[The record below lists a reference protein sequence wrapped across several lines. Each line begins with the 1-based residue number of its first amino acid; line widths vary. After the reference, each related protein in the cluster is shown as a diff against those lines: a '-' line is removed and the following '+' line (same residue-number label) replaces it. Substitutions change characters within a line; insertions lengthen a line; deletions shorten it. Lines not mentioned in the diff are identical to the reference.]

1 MTLLEFSQ
9 LFNNFAVGG
18 AAIVAIVAGYKILDD
33 LHDRMKRNKLEKELK
48 SLYPPREVNK
58 TFELISSSANSDWI
72 FLLDKNT
79 GKKHHIASDATFRD
93 LGYDRSQVKQLGR
106 DVFSKIPQGKEFL
119 TKGERY
125 T

>member
-18 AAIVAIVAGYKILDD
+18 AAIVAIIAGHRLLEELRDKM
-33 LHDRMKRNKLEKELK
+33 HRNKLEKDLK
-48 SLYPPREVNK
+48 SLYPPHEINK
-58 TFELISSSANSDWI
+58 TFELISSSANPGWI
-72 FLLDKNT
+72 FLLDKKT

-93 LGYDRSQVKQLGR
+93 LGYDRSQVKQLGS
-106 DVFSKIPQGKEFL
+106 DVFSNIPQGKEFL